1 MTVTS
6 TRAFGVTPAI
16 GFAGWLADVLTRIS
30 CYRRL
35 RQERDQLLAM
45 GERDLRDIGISR
57 VDAFRIA
64 NTPARDVCG
73 HPVFHPR
80 DLRSP
85 QL

>member
-1 MTVTS
+1 MNATT
-6 TRAFGVTPAI
+6 AI
-16 GFAGWLADVLTRIS
+16 GFRVGFGSWLADVLARIS

-35 RQERDQLLAM
+35 RQERHQLLAM
-45 GERDLRDIGISR
+45 DERELRDIGISR

-64 NTPARDVCG
+64 NTPQRDVCG
-73 HPVFHPR
+73 QPVFHPR